1 MLLDGKTAV
10 VFGAGGQIGSRVA
23 RVFARE
29 GASIHMSGPHR
40 EPVERFAAEIRES
53 KGRAE
58 AAEVDALKE
67 DAVGEYLDRVASRSE
82 KIDIVFNAMGTGTGE
97 DVVAPSLE
105 VPIERFLRYTTTVV
119 ASQFLTARVAARH
132 MAQRRS
138 GVVVFLGATPAL
150 GVAPFIAG
158 ASAAH
163 AAIEGLTR
171 CLATE
176 WSPMGIRVV
185 CVRPAG
191 MTDTKRIQDV
201 FGAMAKAAG
210 APKEALLQAA
220 AEKALLRRMP
230 TVPETAEIA
239 AFLASDRASAITGAI
254 INASCGEVLD

>member
-1 MLLDGKTAV
+1 MLLEDKTAV
-10 VFGAGGQIGSRVA
+10 IFGAGGQIGSQVA
-23 RVFARE
+23 RVLARE
-29 GASIHMSGPHR
+29 GTSVYLSGPHR
-40 EPVERFAAEIRES
+40 ESVEQSAAEIRGAGG
-53 KGRAE
+53 KAE
-58 AAEVDALKE
+58 ADEVDALDE
-67 DAVGEYLDRVASRSE
+67 EAVNAYVDRVA
-82 KIDIVFNAMGTGTGE
+82 KHAGTIDIVFNAMGVLSGT
-97 DVVAPSLE
+97 DVVSPSLD
-105 VPIERFLRYTTTVV
+105 VPVEKFTEYMTTVV
-119 ASQFLTARVAARH
+119 ASQFLTARAAARH
-132 MAQRRS
+132 MASHRS
-138 GVVVFLGATPAL
+138 GVVVFLGATPAR

-191 MTDTKRIQDV
+191 MTDTRRIQQV

-220 AEKALLRRMP
+220 AEKTLLKRMP
-230 TVPETAEIA
+230 TVPETAEVV
-239 AFLASDRASAITGAI
+239 AFLASDRASTLTGAI

>member
-1 MLLDGKTAV
+1 MLLKGKTAV
-10 VFGAGGQIGSRVA
+10 VFGAGGQIGSQVA

-29 GASIHMSGPHR
+29 GASVHLSGPHL
-40 EPVERFAAEIRES
+40 EAVERVAAEIRES
-53 KGRAE
+53 KGQAE
-58 AAEVDALKE
+58 AAELDALKE
-67 DAVGEYLDRVASRSE
+67 DAVNAYVDGVAKKAE
-82 KIDIVFNAMGTGTGE
+82 TIDVVFNAMGTGSGE

-105 VPIERFLRYTTTVV
+105 VPMERFLRYTTTVV
-119 ASQFLTARVAARH
+119 ASQFLTARAATRH
-132 MAQRRS
+132 MARRRS
-138 GVVVFLGATPAL
+138 GVVVFLGATPAC

-191 MTDTKRIQDV
+191 MTDTKRIQGV
-201 FGAMAKAAG
+201 FGAMAKVAG

-220 AEKALLRRMP
+220 VEKTLLKRMP
-230 TVPETAEIA
+230 TVPETAELV
-239 AFLASDRASAITGAI
+239 AFLASDRASTVTGAI
-254 INASCGEVLD
+254 LNASCGEVLD